1 MNVVVSGTS
10 RGIGLAIAQEFLD
23 KGHVVYGYDVL
34 PTSIEHPRYRHVIHD
49 VRAESFAA
57 DAPALDGTGSGVPDS
72 VAPDLDVLICNA
84 GTLEEA
90 DAIDVNLLG
99 TMRFAEHFVDSPSL
113 RSILFVASASARNGA
128 EFPRY
133 VASKAGIVGYMKNL
147 ALAVAKRGIT
157 CNSVSPG
164 GVLTSSN
171 QHILDDPGMY
181 EAVLDETLLG
191 KWAEP
196 QEVAE
201 LVYFLTVTNR
211 SITGED
217 ILMDNGEMLK
227 SNFIW

>member
-34 PTSIEHPRYRHVIHD
+34 PASIEHPRYRHVIHD
-49 VRAESFAA
+49 MREESFAA

-84 GTLEEA
+84 GTLEET

-99 TMRFAEHFVDSPSL
+99 TMRFAEHFVGAPSL